1 MTGCLKW
8 VVILALL
15 PLAAVTLFWI
25 GVAILAFIGIAV
37 S

>member
-25 GVAILAFIGIAV
+25 GVAVLAFIGVMLA
-37 S
+37 